1 MPNAKRPRRGKRVD
15 ATGRSKGGEPHVRIH
30 HWELKS
36 AAFRSLSLGARVLLV
51 ELKALYVG
59 YNNGELFLSVR
70 EAARRMNVGKNLAD
84 KCFGE
89 LEDKGFIRPNRLGS
103 FTWKDGSRRGLA
115 TSWIL
120 TEFAFGD
127 AVPTKDFMRWQPS
140 EPPTAARRRKQ
151 TTVPAKGSPGPPDG
165 DAGPSITPDCPRLG
179 DTPAP
184 VVMPDGPS
192 EGDTGKLPSEVSEI
206 SGYRR
211 GKQTLPRPAV
221 NRRTRQA
228 TGGS

>member
-1 MPNAKRPRRGKRVD
+1 MPKAKRPSRGMKVD

-36 AAFRSLSLGARVLLV
+36 AAYRSLCLGARVLLV

-103 FTWKDGSRRGLA
+103 FNWKDGSRRGLA

-127 AVPTKDFMRWQPS
+127 AIPTKDFMRWQPS
-140 EPPTAARRRKQ
+140 EHSEAACRRKK
-151 TTVPAKGSPGPPDG
+151 TTVPARGSPGPPGG
-165 DAGPSITPDCPRLG
+165 DTGPSIAPDCPRDG

-184 VVMPDGPS
+184 VPMPDGPS
-192 EGDTGKLPSEVSEI
+192 EGHTGKLPSGVPEI
-206 SGYRR
+206 NGYER
-211 GKQTLPRPAV
+211 GKQTLPRRAV
-221 NRRTRQA
+221 DRRTRQS
-228 TGGS
+228 TGGR